1 MAAQTG
7 LTQSEVCSVLV
18 RIHSSPEHFNHL
30 RLIMSYRKNIQD
42 LNRVSLT
49 AAFLGLT
56 MKPVLGSLLSW
67 PVGQLVTWTWR
78 AKRSQTSHHLCLSSL
93 KITSLL
99 YRGPAQDHADKD
111 SSNFPSHSIFPS
123 WVSFFLW
130 QTFTCF
136 PPLFSFSG
144 FDQCS
149 YSILWSYIDSHFC
162 SPSECALS
170 LMKVLDHWLFLQTV
184 NTSLCSFVLRFSYQ
198 GLIAIPPPLSAVHV
212 ITPEP
217 C

>member
-56 MKPVLGSLLSW
+56 MKPVLGHLLSW
-67 PVGQLVTWTWR
+67 PVDQLVTWTWW
-78 AKRSQTSHHLCLSSL
+78 AKRSQTSHHCLSSL
-93 KITSLL
+93 KIISLL
-99 YRGPAQDHADKD
+99 YGGPAQDHADKD

-123 WVSFFLW
+123 WVLVFFFNDRHLL
-130 QTFTCF
+130 FSLLCF
-136 PPLFSFSG
+136 PFL
-144 FDQCS
+144 
-149 YSILWSYIDSHFC
+149 
-162 SPSECALS
+162 ALTS
-170 LMKVLDHWLFLQTV
+170 VHTAFYEVTLTYTSVANQSVLCH
-184 NTSLCSFVLRFSYQ
+184 
-198 GLIAIPPPLSAVHV
+198 
-212 ITPEP
+212 
-217 C
+217 